1 MRKHKKPFD
10 AVQTMRD
17 IRDRLS
23 EQFEHLS
30 FAEQKRYMR
39 ERLRAKSHRSPKIQ
53 NLAQKLSKFVF
64 IHVATLTQHLGFDY

>member
-23 EQFEHLS
+23 EQFEHMS
-30 FAEQKRYMR
+30 YAEQKRCMR
-39 ERLRAKSHRSPKIQ
+39 ERLGPKAPRAQRDVTP
-53 NLAQKLSKFVF
+53 
-64 IHVATLTQHLGFDY
+64 ATETA

>member
-1 MRKHKKPFD
+1 MGKHKKTFD

-23 EQFEHLS
+23 EQFKHMS

-39 ERLRAKSHRSPKIQ
+39 ERLGVKPPGTREAEPH
-53 NLAQKLSKFVF
+53 AE
-64 IHVATLTQHLGFDY
+64 TT

>member
-1 MRKHKKPFD
+1 MRKHKKTFD

-23 EQFEHLS
+23 EQFKHMS

-39 ERLRAKSHRSPKIQ
+39 ERLEPKEHGTQQDVTSHTET
-53 NLAQKLSKFVF
+53 A
-64 IHVATLTQHLGFDY
+64 

>member
-1 MRKHKKPFD
+1 MKKHKKTFD

-23 EQFEHLS
+23 ERFKHLS

-39 ERLRAKSHRSPKIQ
+39 ERLGVKSPARARDSRLSQSH
-53 NLAQKLSKFVF
+53 
-64 IHVATLTQHLGFDY
+64 